1 MSSDRAP
8 PERPEPRPESEETP
22 VAERHEPLSHIC
34 TEPGDR
40 IAGESSVGMMV
51 VEAELACL
59 EGKELP
65 NPAKPISESVGEQ
78 LLERLAKHDEDL
90 VPAWTRPWEGDD
102 E

>member
-8 PERPEPRPESEETP
+8 PERPEPPTEPEQNT
-22 VAERHEPLSHIC
+22 VDERDDPLSHTC

-40 IAGESSVGMMV
+40 IAGESSVWMMV

-59 EGKELP
+59 EGKELD

-78 LLERLAKHDEDL
+78 LLERLEKHDEDL
-90 VPAWTRPWEGDD
+90 VPAWTRPWEDD